1 MSSTKKI
8 LVSSPTFGK
17 YSPESR
23 ERLREYGCEFDDLLR
38 TDDPDRETIL
48 SHVEDAA
55 AWVVGYTPVDE
66 EALSRASN
74 LEIVAKHGTGVDNVD
89 LEAAKEHGVVVANA
103 PGANANAVAEL
114 VVLHMLNAS
123 RNLVRLDPTV
133 RDREWNT
140 QIGRELTGKTVG
152 IVGLGDIG
160 QAVVRRTQG
169 FDLEY
174 VAFDVEERPEFQ
186 ERYGVTLYEDLHE
199 MLPAADFVTT
209 HVPLNEHTRHL
220 LSAEEFR
227 LMRES
232 AYVVNTARGGIVDE
246 AALLSALQNDE
257 IAGAALDVLE
267 QEPPGDAE
275 WYDDLLAEERVT
287 FSPHL
292 GGITEEAMGKVSDV
306 TAENIR
312 SVFEG
317 EEPLFRVV

>member
-1 MSSTKKI
+1 MTSTKTI
-8 LVSSPTFGK
+8 LVSSPTFGA

-38 TDDPDRETIL
+38 TEEPDRETIL
-48 SHVEDAA
+48 EHVEDAA

-66 EALSRASN
+66 EAFERATR
-74 LEIVAKHGTGVDNVD
+74 LEVVAKHGTGVDNVD

-114 VVLHMLNAS
+114 VVLHVLNAS

-133 RDREWNT
+133 RRREWNT
-140 QIGRELTGKTVG
+140 QIGRELSGKTLG

-174 VAFDVEERPEFQ
+174 LAFDVEDRPAFQ
-186 ERYGVTLYEDLHE
+186 AAYDVTRVDDLHE
-199 MLPAADFVTT
+199 LLPRADFVTT
-209 HVPLNEHTRHL
+209 HVPLNEHTRNL
-220 LSAEEFR
+220 LSTEEFR
-227 LMRES
+227 QMKER

-246 AALLSALQNDE
+246 DALLAALEAGE

-275 WYDDLLAEERVT
+275 RYDALLADERVT
-287 FSPHL
+287 FSPHI
-292 GGITEEAMGKVSDV
+292 GGITEEAMGAISDV
-306 TAENIR
+306 TAANILN
-312 SVFEG
+312 VFRG
-317 EEPLFRVV
+317 EEPLHRVV

>member
-17 YSPESR
+17 YSAESR